1 MYFSLLLRT
10 GPQQVFL
17 MVEGLSKNIGHH
29 VWPTKTNF
37 ELHWIKRS
45 KTVPPKKRN
54 FDQKINYSKP
64 HISSLLISDFHVESL
79 KANKTSKKDRSIYN
93 TISVKKPHLFF
104 ELLLIVLPQHSQKPY
119 FIYTARKM
127 KFSIEDFFSKCYKIW
142 SRRLGYRNP

>member
-1 MYFSLLLRT
+1 M
-10 GPQQVFL
+10 
-17 MVEGLSKNIGHH
+17 
-29 VWPTKTNF
+29 
-37 ELHWIKRS
+37 KRS

-104 ELLLIVLPQHSQKPY
+104 ELLRQHSQKPY

-127 KFSIEDFFSKCYKIW
+127 KFSTEDLFSKCYKIW
-142 SRRLGYRNP
+142 SRRLGYRNPQ

>member
-1 MYFSLLLRT
+1 MFGRRRQIL
-10 GPQQVFL
+10 
-17 MVEGLSKNIGHH
+17 K
-29 VWPTKTNF
+29 
-37 ELHWIKRS
+37 LHWIKRS

-93 TISVKKPHLFF
+93 TISVKKPLLFF